1 MLQVKLTKTAD
12 LLNIFRSLV
21 IFKKTNKNDLIFLT
35 FYYSLFFDVSSVFF
49 TYKNRAAYMHPL
61 IYSYQDRT
69 YLNCVVGAFDLC
81 GNSMFCESGYHC
93 CSIDTCCVDGSVCA
107 GPICLSIG

>member
-1 MLQVKLTKTAD
+1 MLQVKLARTAD

-21 IFKKTNKNDLIFLT
+21 IFKKTNNNYLIFLT
-35 FYYSLFFDVSSVFF
+35 FYCSVFFDVSPVF
-49 TYKNRAAYMHPL
+49 YAYINRAAYMHLL
-61 IYSYQDRT
+61 IYWYQDRI
-69 YLNCVVGAFDLC
+69 YLNCAVGAVDSC